1 MLILVPIIIL
11 SRFGFY
17 ELGQDEK
24 LLGFNQTKLYL
35 EDWIGLKTLDEHG
48 KLDFLL
54 AKGGHL
60 DMNDNDELFDKIVE
74 FYLSD

>member
-1 MLILVPIIIL
+1 MIVAF

-24 LLGFNQTKLYL
+24 LLWFNETKLYL
-35 EDWIGLKTLDEHG
+35 EDQIGLRKLDEQG

-60 DMNDNDELFDKIVE
+60 DMTDNDELFDKIVE
-74 FYLSD
+74 LYLSD

>member
-1 MLILVPIIIL
+1 MYYY

-24 LLGFNQTKLYL
+24 LLRFNETKLYI
-35 EDWIGLKTLDEHG
+35 EDQIGLKTLHEQG

-60 DMNDNDELFDKIVE
+60 EMSDNDELFDRIVE
-74 FYLSD
+74 LYLSD